1 MMDEKYR
8 GLLSGYVDGELTDLE
23 KIEFERELSHSAEL
37 RAELNQFMQL
47 KEVTNTMR
55 YADIPD
61 AVWESYWE
69 SLYKKTER
77 GLGWIFLS
85 VGAILVLAF
94 GLYHAFYHLFTD
106 PNTPLWLKIGLPM
119 ATLGAA
125 ILLVSFIRERLF
137 AWKRERY
144 SEVEK

>member
-94 GLYHAFYHLFTD
+94 GLYHAFHQLFTA
-106 PNTPLWLKIGLPM
+106 PNAPLWLKIGLPM

>member
-8 GLLSGYVDGELTDLE
+8 ELLAGYVDGELTDLE
-23 KIEFERELSHSAEL
+23 KLDFERELSHSAEL
-37 RAELNQFMQL
+37 RAELQEFMQL

-61 AVWESYWE
+61 VIWDSYWE

-77 GLGWIFLS
+77 GLGWIFFS

-94 GLYHAFYHLFTD
+94 GLYQAFYQLFTD
-106 PNTPLWLKIGLPM
+106 PNAPLWLKIGLPM
-119 ATLGAA
+119 AALGLG
-125 ILLVSFIRERLF
+125 ILLVSYVRERIF
-137 AWKRERY
+137 AWRRERY